1 VEKREKE
8 GEPWTMSNEPVVVND
23 IWILTEHRGG
33 ILEEVSF
40 GLLGEAR
47 RLLSR
52 PGEAGRVTAV
62 VFGALPATEI
72 ERLGSYGADRILYLI
87 SGCFS
92 IYQGDL
98 FARALSRLIKRDA
111 PSCLL
116 AAQTP
121 ENADLCPRVAALL
134 ETGLVTW
141 AMDLRID
148 ATGGFLAT
156 RPVANGY
163 LFEEVRT
170 ACQSPPIIAF
180 LPSVLTTPAI
190 DPTRKAEAVVETVS
204 AQGQDSQIRLLQV
217 IEADPEAL
225 DLEEADVIVAGGRGV
240 GKGEA
245 FKIIHDLARLMGG
258 SVAAT
263 RPVIDWQTL
272 PYERQI
278 GQTGKTV
285 TPRLIIN
292 IGISGANEYTAGME
306 KSQLVIAINSDP
318 RARIFRFADLAVV
331 GNLHALLPLLME
343 RIKETKESQ

>member
-1 VEKREKE
+1 
-8 GEPWTMSNEPVVVND
+8 MSAEPVVVRD
-23 IWILTEHRGG
+23 VWILTEHRGG
-33 ILEEVSF
+33 ILEDVSL

-52 PGEAGRVTAV
+52 SSEAERVTAV

-72 ERLGSYGADRILYLI
+72 ERLGSYGADRILYLE
-87 SGCFS
+87 SACFS

-98 FARALSRLIKRDA
+98 FARVLSRLIKRDA

-134 ETGLVTW
+134 ETGLVTC
-141 AMDLRID
+141 AMDIRID
-148 ATGGFLAT
+148 ATGGFLVT

-170 ACQSPPIIAF
+170 ACQSPPIISF
-180 LPSVLTTPAI
+180 FPSVLITPAL
-190 DPTRKAEAVVETVS
+190 DPARKAEAVVEPVS
-204 AQGQDSQIRLLQV
+204 AQGEDSQTRLLQV
-217 IEADPEAL
+217 MEADPEAL
-225 DLEEADVIVAGGRGV
+225 DLEEADIIVAGGRGV

-245 FKIIHDLARLMGG
+245 FGIIHDLARVMGG

-263 RPVIDWQTL
+263 RPVIDCQTL

-278 GQTGKTV
+278 GQTGRTV

-292 IGISGANEYTAGME
+292 CGISGANEYTAGME
-306 KSQLVIAINSDP
+306 KSQLVIAINMDP
-318 RARIFRFADLAVV
+318 RARIFRFADLGVL
-331 GNLHALLPLLME
+331 GDLHALLPLLVG